1 MKKNWGR
8 IINLTSTTA
17 KEPAKGMGLSNVS
30 RAALA
35 SFGKTLSMEV
45 AKYGITV
52 NTILTGGVLTD
63 RLKNLIKI
71 RIKGSKLKLNDEISR
86 ISKNIPVGRIAKP
99 EEFIQLILFLA
110 SENSSYITGSS
121 IAIDGGTSKNIF

>member
-1 MKKNWGR
+1 
-8 IINLTSTTA
+8 
-17 KEPAKGMGLSNVS
+17 MGLSNVS